1 MRFIAFACALAT
13 TDALRVQHHAD
24 HQLQAG
30 SEVDAEGWWDRWQ
43 QLKSFAQN
51 TLGIDV
57 NALRD
62 QALGRVNERL
72 DDFQESRLV
81 ETNANVEEEDG
92 RELMI
97 QLFDAVEDHL
107 E

>member
-13 TDALRVQHHAD
+13 TDALRIQHHAD

-30 SEVDAEGWWDRWQ
+30 SEVDAEGWRDRWQ
-43 QLKSFAQN
+43 QLKNFAQ
-51 TLGIDV
+51 THGIDV

-62 QALGRVNERL
+62 RTLGRVSERL
-72 DDFQESRLV
+72 DDFQDSHLI

-97 QLFDAVEDHL
+97 
-107 E
+107 